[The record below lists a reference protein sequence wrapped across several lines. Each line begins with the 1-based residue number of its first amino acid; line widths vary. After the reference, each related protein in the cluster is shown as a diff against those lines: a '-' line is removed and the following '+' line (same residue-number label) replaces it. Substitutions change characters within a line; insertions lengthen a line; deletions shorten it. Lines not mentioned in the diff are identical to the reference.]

1 MVHCCTAVYTTGN
14 HRKWDRIKKLW
25 ALAKLFTPSFS
36 SKKFCNLSIISCEL
50 SLSLFSPAI
59 MYIVRYYHAWEYC
72 CCNFEYYKKNCK
84 CNVILLCKR
93 TLVAV
98 MWRNIFRRYQN
109 AMWDALIHANLSNF
123 LFSQVNEIMFQ
134 KPYLWTRLLFHHV
147 NLFWMQYQVCTM
159 AMVKWT

>member
-1 MVHCCTAVYTTGN
+1 MGSCKIIYPFIFFEKILQPINYFLWIISLFIFSGNNVHCTLLSCM
-14 HRKWDRIKKLW
+14 RILLLQFW
-25 ALAKLFTPSFS
+25 ILQ
-36 SKKFCNLSIISCEL
+36 
-50 SLSLFSPAI
+50 
-59 MYIVRYYHAWEYC
+59 
-72 CCNFEYYKKNCK
+72 KNCK

-98 MWRNIFRRYQN
+98 MWRNIFRKHQN

-159 AMVKWT
+159 TMVKWT